1 MIKIIC
7 IGNLKEKYLQE
18 AENEYL
24 KRLKKYTKLEII
36 ELKEETQ
43 DMNSALAKEKEKTE
57 QHISNNEYI
66 IVLDI
71 NGEKLSSLE
80 LSNKIQNI
88 LATQNKDIIFIIGSS
103 YGIHEDIKN
112 KADLKISFSDL
123 TFPHQLFR
131 IMFLEQI
138 YRSFKII
145 NNEPYHK

>member
-43 DMNSALAKEKEKTE
+43 DMNSALAKEKEKIE
-57 QHISNNEYI
+57 QHISNNGYI